1 MASQVQMRLAKPR
14 SRCDFVNL
22 VVGHLGQAGEDIFH
36 KGVVKGA
43 VLDIVHYA
51 DRGRVRYGAE
61 TCCWLAFEAA
71 PPVSCLPEFLIQT
84 AFPLSLR
91 AGFPC

>member
-51 DRGRVRYGAE
+51 ARGPSVMARK
-61 TCCWLAFEAA
+61 LAAG
-71 PPVSCLPEFLIQT
+71 ST
-84 AFPLSLR
+84 LR
-91 AGFPC
+91 R